1 VSDLIAKVALED
13 GSVFAGEAVGAP
25 GISEGEVVFNT
36 SLSGYQEIFTDASYN
51 GQIVLM
57 TSPLIGNY
65 GINIEDTESTRPF
78 LKGVI
83 VRELSRVPSN
93 FRSQGDLG
101 SYLREQGVVGISG
114 VDTRAITKRLRN
126 TGSLKG
132 VVASGEPNDADL
144 ADSTLIDRARAWE
157 GLAGRD
163 MVSEVT
169 CSEIQR
175 WESGFTSSFSAANA
189 TVFGKHGKA
198 RAAEGLRV
206 VAYDFGIKHNILRIL
221 YEIGFE
227 VYVVP
232 AHTTASEVRALEP
245 HGLFLS
251 NGPGDPEGVDYAV
264 REIVP
269 LLEENYP
276 TFGICL
282 GHQLTALALGARTYK
297 LKFGH
302 HGGNHPVKNLATG
315 KVDISVQNH
324 CYAVDVDS
332 LPKELE
338 PTFINLNDKS
348 LEGLRHKELPI
359 FTVQFHPEAAPGP
372 NDFTFLFEEF
382 SMLVRQHAGS
392 VHR

>member
-1 VSDLIAKVALED
+1 MGDLIAKIALED
-13 GSVFAGEAVGAP
+13 GSVFVGDAVGAA

-51 GQIVLM
+51 GQIVVM

-65 GINIEDTESTRPF
+65 GINLEDTESSKPF
-78 LKGVI
+78 LRGVV
-83 VRELSRVPSN
+83 VRELSRLPSN

-101 SYLREQGVVGISG
+101 AYLRDHGVVGISG
-114 VDTRAITKRLRN
+114 VDTRAITKRIRVA
-126 TGSLKG
+126 GSLKG
-132 VVASGEPNDADL
+132 VLAAGEPNDADL
-144 ADSTLIDRARAWE
+144 ADSTLVDRARAWE

-169 CSEIQR
+169 CAEIRR
-175 WESGFTSSFSAANA
+175 WDQGFTSEFSAANA
-189 TVFGKHGKA
+189 TVFGDDGKR

-206 VAYDFGIKHNILRIL
+206 VAYDFGIKYNILRIL
-221 YEIGFE
+221 REIGFE
-227 VYVVP
+227 VFVVP
-232 AHTTASEVRALEP
+232 ASTTASEVRALQP
-245 HGLFLS
+245 DGLFLS

-269 LLEENYP
+269 LLEEQYP

-332 LPKELE
+332 LPKEIE

-382 SMLVRQHAGS
+382 SRLVRQKVGS
-392 VHR
+392 AQR